1 MSIFYRGLN
10 VLLFSVVVM
19 SAIGVLVRHPMVVL
33 AGQNNPI
40 IWKTNYAKLAA
51 SNFYIRIGNQY
62 FYGAEPMR
70 ITSDPGSDRTTLEAT
85 WQENGVE
92 MRLNMYFTMTDKLEW
107 KMEELRTY
115 NGERSGDW
123 MYYKT
128 TESNDVTSLKNNQNY
143 RYERR
148 FVPSNGT
155 DAEVFCGECSIT
167 AFLDLPLAI
176 SEQGY
181 SLEVMTGQ
189 QPGQEITV
197 STDPTTG
204 YGVNVLLRNSNKEV
218 VTNQEGLAYDWNSLN
233 EAVAAVYSGDIPNSD
248 GNCAYGIKKPCPKMN
263 GQIAGKSPGVTKIQ
277 VRVSRDG
284 YVIASNEFDV
294 KVVAP
299 RVVAQPVTTSSPVP
313 TATSIPSPTPSP
325 MVIPVDDG
333 SLNDEQLKQE
343 LASLQETVGEMKL
356 DVKRQ
361 REELNVVQRAL
372 ASISD
377 FLQRWFSF

>member
-1 MSIFYRGLN
+1 
-10 VLLFSVVVM
+10 
-19 SAIGVLVRHPMVVL
+19 MVVL

-62 FYGAEPMR
+62 FYGTEPMR
-70 ITSDPGSDRTTLEAT
+70 ITSDPGSDHTTLEAT

-148 FVPSNGT
+148 FVPTNGA
-155 DAEVFCGECSIT
+155 DAEVYCGECSIT

-181 SLEVMTGQ
+181 SLEVMTGH

-204 YGVNVLLRNSNKEV
+204 YGVNVLLRNSSKEV

-233 EAVAAVYSGDIPNSD
+233 ETVAAVYSGDIPYSD

-294 KVVAP
+294 KVIAP
-299 RVVAQPVTTSSPVP
+299 KVVTQPVTTSTPIP
-313 TATSIPSPTPSP
+313 TATATPSPTPSP
-325 MVIPVDDG
+325 RIIPVDDG

-377 FLQRWFSF
+377 FLQRWFKF